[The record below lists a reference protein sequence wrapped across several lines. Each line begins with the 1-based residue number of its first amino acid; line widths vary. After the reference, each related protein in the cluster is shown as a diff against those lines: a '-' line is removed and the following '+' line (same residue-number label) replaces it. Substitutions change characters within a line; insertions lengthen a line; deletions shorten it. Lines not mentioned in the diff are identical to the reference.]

1 MYKVTSETSFWAKAR
16 DAYSPQEAM
25 LCYAKAPPPV
35 VAGPTHAGLLA
46 AVSRVQPVVTAVPAV
61 DAAAQPAVM
70 LAHKH
75 AE

>member
-1 MYKVTSETSFWAKAR
+1 
-16 DAYSPQEAM
+16 M